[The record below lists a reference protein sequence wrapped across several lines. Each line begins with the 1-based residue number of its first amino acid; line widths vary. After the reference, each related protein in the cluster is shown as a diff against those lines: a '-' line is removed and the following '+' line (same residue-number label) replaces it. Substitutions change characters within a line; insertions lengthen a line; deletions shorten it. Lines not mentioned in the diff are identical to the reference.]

1 MQHGQCRHRDSLP
14 ICFAEVQRH
23 VGHDAVKDHL
33 SAIKHLGICMN
44 AGVQATVSKAICCM
58 ARTAPEVRLRRLVCI
73 TFGLM
78 DRNYRARAH
87 LEFIFF
93 GCMMF
98 QPRCAVPVLGG
109 ELFGERLPCMSRHS
123 RPLQAISPESSRSGA
138 GSQAPDLESAV
149 DAFPPEEAFG
159 AGPRVGPARS
169 SLTCGPPAP
178 RVERLCFI
186 PFLM

>member
-1 MQHGQCRHRDSLP
+1 MEAP
-14 ICFAEVQRH
+14 W
-23 VGHDAVKDHL
+23 
-33 SAIKHLGICMN
+33 
-44 AGVQATVSKAICCM
+44 TVSCSVAKDF
-58 ARTAPEVRLRRLVCI
+58 LYS
-73 TFGLM
+73 
-78 DRNYRARAH
+78 D
-87 LEFIFF
+87 
-93 GCMMF
+93 
-98 QPRCAVPVLGG
+98 CAVPVLGG